1 MRRRVGPTPAA
12 SSSPSSGK
20 EPHSMSRIG
29 KKPVPVPNGV
39 TVTLTGNTI
48 SVKGPKGELSRKLHP
63 DMQIAVEDG
72 TVNVTRPSDEQNHRA
87 LHGLTRSL
95 IADMV
100 EGVTNGYRK
109 QLEITGVG
117 YKAEVKPFGLQL
129 ALGFSHPVEYRA
141 PAGIKLS
148 APQPTAVVIEGAD
161 KEKVGQVAAEIR
173 ALRKPEPYKGKGV
186 KYQGEQVRRK
196 AGKAG
201 GK

>member
-1 MRRRVGPTPAA
+1 
-12 SSSPSSGK
+12 
-20 EPHSMSRIG
+20 MSRIG
-29 KKPVPVPNGV
+29 RRPVPVPNGV
-39 TVTLTGNTI
+39 TVTVQGNAIT
-48 SVKGPKGELSRKLHP
+48 VKGPKGELSRKLHP
-63 DMQIAVEDG
+63 EMLVAVENG
-72 TVNVTRPSDEQNHRA
+72 VVNVNRPSEEQKHRA

-95 IADMV
+95 IANMV
-100 EGVTNGYRK
+100 EGVTQGFKK

-129 ALGFSHPVEYRA
+129 ALGYSHPLEYRA
-141 PAGIKLS
+141 PAGIKLT
-148 APQPTAVVIEGAD
+148 APQPTVVIIEGPD

-173 ALRKPEPYKGKGV
+173 LLRKPEPYKGKGV